1 MHSSCR
7 IYRKVITVCLSLMLL
22 LGCVTFNQALKDSR
36 LEVSQ
41 GQTVFNRVGFR
52 TYEANVIYYANR
64 YFGGTFIPAGSEC
77 VIKYISRKAII
88 FTFNGEEYVLAAW
101 IGDVNADNVKLSF
114 EKFFSK
120 NKSEIGLDKV
130 NPEFREYVQGG
141 FIKESMT
148 KQEIL
153 LSLGYPAY
161 LGMKDPTYDDDREVI
176 LSHNDWYYFKGKRNK
191 VLLRFMGKNLH
202 EILD

>member
-1 MHSSCR
+1 MHSSFR

-22 LGCVTFNQALKDSR
+22 LGCVTFNEALKESR
-36 LEVSQ
+36 LEISQ
-41 GQTVFNRVGFR
+41 GQTVYNRVGFR
-52 TYEANVIYYANR
+52 TYEANVIYYGNR

-101 IGDVNADNVKLSF
+101 IGDVNAENVKLSF

-148 KQEIL
+148 KQEII

-161 LGMKDPTYDDDREVI
+161 LGMKDPTCDDDREVI

>member
-22 LGCVTFNQALKDSR
+22 LGCVTFNQALKESR
-36 LEVSQ
+36 LEISQ
-41 GQTVFNRVGFR
+41 GQTVFNRVSFR
-52 TYEANVIYYANR
+52 TYEANVIYYSNR
-64 YFGGTFIPAGSEC
+64 YFGGTFIPAGSKC
-77 VIKYISRKAII
+77 VIKDISRKAII

-101 IGDVNADNVKLSF
+101 IGDVNAENVKISF

-130 NPEFREYVQGG
+130 NPKFREYVQGG
-141 FIKESMT
+141 FVKESMT